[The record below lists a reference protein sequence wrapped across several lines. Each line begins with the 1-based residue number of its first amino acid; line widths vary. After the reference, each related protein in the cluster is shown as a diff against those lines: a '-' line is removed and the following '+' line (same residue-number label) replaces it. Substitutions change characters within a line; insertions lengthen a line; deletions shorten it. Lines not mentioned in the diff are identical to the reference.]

1 MLGPIVLTGDKD
13 MMMIRIRVLN
23 IRCMLSSVLST
34 LNMLILTRTL

>member
-13 MMMIRIRVLN
+13 MMMIRIRVLS
-23 IRCMLSSVLST
+23 IRCMLSGVLST